1 MGYVPIHLLRS
12 MFDAAVA
19 AASPSVILGTHLPS
33 PPVGETA
40 VVGAG
45 KAAAAM
51 AVAVEEA
58 WATQNRQG
66 LLRGLVIT
74 RYGHSAKTK
83 YIEVVEAAHP
93 IPDRSGLNAARRILD
108 LVRPLGANDQVLC
121 LVSGGGSA
129 LLTLPAKGIE
139 LEEKRAVT
147 DQLLRSGATISE
159 INCVRKHLSAIK
171 GGQLA
176 REAAP
181 AQVIALA
188 ISDVPGDDPGVI
200 ASGPTVADPTTF
212 ADARAILKKYEIVP
226 SSAIRT
232 HLAAA
237 IQETPKFDAPFLRRS
252 TVNTIVTPQDAL
264 VSAANVA
271 EAAGIEPLI
280 LSDSMEGESKD
291 VALVHASIVRQIL
304 RRGQPTRPPCV
315 LLSGGET
322 TVTIRGTGRGG
333 PNTEFLLSLAIAL
346 GGARSVY
353 AIACDTDGIDG
364 SEDNAGAVISPDTL
378 TKGGLT
384 GENATNFLSNND
396 AYGFFAEIG
405 DLVMTGPTRTN
416 VNDFRAILICAPT
429 SCEHM
434 GD

>member
-33 PPVGETA
+33 PPVGETV

-212 ADARAILKKYEIVP
+212 ADARAVSIGGV
-226 SSAIRT
+226 SCIRHDCCHRT
-232 HLAAA
+232 KPVCRLSCRT
-237 IQETPKFDAPFLRRS
+237 IQGIFHWHRR
-252 TVNTIVTPQDAL
+252 
-264 VSAANVA
+264 
-271 EAAGIEPLI
+271 
-280 LSDSMEGESKD
+280 
-291 VALVHASIVRQIL
+291 R
-304 RRGQPTRPPCV
+304 
-315 LLSGGET
+315 
-322 TVTIRGTGRGG
+322 
-333 PNTEFLLSLAIAL
+333 
-346 GGARSVY
+346 
-353 AIACDTDGIDG
+353 
-364 SEDNAGAVISPDTL
+364 
-378 TKGGLT
+378 
-384 GENATNFLSNND
+384 
-396 AYGFFAEIG
+396 
-405 DLVMTGPTRTN
+405 
-416 VNDFRAILICAPT
+416 
-429 SCEHM
+429 
-434 GD
+434 

>member
-1 MGYVPIHLLRS
+1 M
-12 MFDAAVA
+12 
-19 AASPSVILGTHLPS
+19 
-33 PPVGETA
+33 PP
-40 VVGAG
+40 
-45 KAAAAM
+45 
-51 AVAVEEA
+51 
-58 WATQNRQG
+58 
-66 LLRGLVIT
+66 
-74 RYGHSAKTK
+74 
-83 YIEVVEAAHP
+83 
-93 IPDRSGLNAARRILD
+93 
-108 LVRPLGANDQVLC
+108 
-121 LVSGGGSA
+121 
-129 LLTLPAKGIE
+129 
-139 LEEKRAVT
+139 
-147 DQLLRSGATISE
+147 
-159 INCVRKHLSAIK
+159 
-171 GGQLA
+171 
-176 REAAP
+176 
-181 AQVIALA
+181 LA
-188 ISDVPGDDPGVI
+188 I
-200 ASGPTVADPTTF
+200 T
-212 ADARAILKKYEIVP
+212 
-226 SSAIRT
+226 T

-304 RRGQPTRPPCV
+304 RRGQPMRPPCV
-315 LLSGGET
+315 QLSGGEP

-346 GGARSVY
+346 GGTRGVY

-378 TKGGLT
+378 TKGEST
-384 GENATNFLSNND
+384 GKNATDFLSNND